1 MVNASTTPEIKIAP
15 EYFGQEHV
23 CSQLH
28 KAIEGGRLSRSLL
41 LSGPTGSGRKSLAY
55 RLTAGFAA
63 GGRFNVGFGQ
73 PRPTWPAD
81 VEKAARLLEQGAHPD
96 LILLRPE
103 GAKREISAKAARG
116 LQQFVSTT
124 PGFGR
129 GKVALIENAD
139 ALNAESANAIL
150 KVLEEP
156 KPSLALILIA
166 GNVASLLPTIRS
178 RCVQFRLDRLR
189 SADIANILAQ
199 QGLELSDRVH
209 ALVDGDAELAIQLA
223 TTQVDLSAI
232 DGAIDYLASPGS
244 RLLPSIVNALVALEK
259 SLSSEIVVRLLMQAI
274 RRVRSEQALQMSL
287 DAHAA
292 EFLSSAHARLSQRTS
307 LSLDSTASWMDALRQ
322 LRAMM
327 TTTVN
332 N

>member
-15 EYFGQEHV
+15 EYLGQESV
-23 CSQLH
+23 RSQLY

-41 LSGPTGSGRKSLAY
+41 LSGPTGSGRKSLSY
-55 RLTAGFAA
+55 RLAAGFAVA
-63 GGRFNVGFGQ
+63 GRFNVGFDQ
-73 PRPTWPAD
+73 PRSEWPAD
-81 VEKAARLLEQGAHPD
+81 IEKAARLLEQGAHPD

-124 PGFGR
+124 PSLGK

-156 KPSLALILIA
+156 RPSLAIILIA

-178 RCVQFRLDRLR
+178 RCVQFRLDRLGLDDIR
-189 SADIANILAQ
+189 SILDQ
-199 QGLELSDRVH
+199 QGLELAEKTCS
-209 ALVDGDAELAIQLA
+209 LVDGDAGLAIELATA
-223 TTQVDLSAI
+223 KVDLSAI
-232 DGAIDYLASPGS
+232 DGAMDYLTSPVN
-244 RLLPSIVNALVALEK
+244 RLLPSIASALVALEK

-274 RRVRSEQALQMSL
+274 RRVYSDQASGISL
-287 DAHAA
+287 DAQGA
-292 EFLSSAHARLSQRTS
+292 EFLSVAHARLSQRTS

-327 TTTVN
+327 TRTPNT
-332 N
+332 

>member
-1 MVNASTTPEIKIAP
+1 MAPGSTTPDIKIAP
-15 EYFGQEHV
+15 EYLGQESV

-28 KAIEGGRLSRSLL
+28 KAIDGGRLSRSLL
-41 LSGPTGSGRKSLAY
+41 LSGPAGSGRKSLAY
-55 RLTAGFAA
+55 RLAAGFAA
-63 GGRFNVGFGQ
+63 GGWFNESFDQ
-73 PRPTWPAD
+73 PRFTWPAD
-81 VEKAARLLEQGAHPD
+81 IEKAARLLEQGAHPD

-124 PGFGR
+124 PGLGR

-156 KPSLALILIA
+156 KPSFAMILIA

-178 RCVQFRLDRLR
+178 RCVQFRLDRLG

-199 QGLELSDRVH
+199 QGLELSDRGH

-232 DGAIDYLASPGS
+232 DGAIDYITSPGS

-259 SLSSEIVVRLLMQAI
+259 SLSPEIVVRLLMQAI

-287 DAHAA
+287 NAHAA

-327 TTTVN
+327 TATVSN
-332 N
+332 

>member
-1 MVNASTTPEIKIAP
+1 MVIAATTPEIKIAP
-15 EYFGQEHV
+15 EYLGQESV

-28 KAIEGGRLSRSLL
+28 RAIEGGRLSRSVL

-55 RLTAGFAA
+55 RLAVGFTV
-63 GGRFNVGFGQ
+63 GGRFNAGFYQ
-73 PRPTWPAD
+73 PRSTWQPD
-81 VEKAARLLEQGAHPD
+81 LEKAARLLEQGAHPD
-96 LILLRPE
+96 LIMLRPE

-124 PGFGR
+124 PGLGR

-150 KVLEEP
+150 KILEEP
-156 KPSLALILIA
+156 KPRLALILIA

-178 RCVQFRLDRLR
+178 RCVQFRLERLG
-189 SADIANILAQ
+189 SAEIASILAQ
-199 QGLELSDRVH
+199 QGLELPERAY

-223 TTQVDLSAI
+223 TAQVDLSAI
-232 DGAIDYLASPGS
+232 SGAIDYITSPGG

-259 SLSSEIVVRLLMQAI
+259 SLDPEIVVRLLMQAI
-274 RRVRSEQALQMSL
+274 RRVRSEQASQMSF

-327 TTTVN
+327 TATVN
-332 N
+332 H

>member
-1 MVNASTTPEIKIAP
+1 MVNASTTPEVKIAS
-15 EYFGQEHV
+15 EYFGQERV

-124 PGFGR
+124 PGLGR

-178 RCVQFRLDRLR
+178 RCVQFRLDRLG

-232 DGAIDYLASPGS
+232 DGAIDYLTSPGS

-259 SLSSEIVVRLLMQAI
+259 SLSPEIVVRLLMQAI

-287 DAHAA
+287 NAHAA

-327 TTTVN
+327 TATVYN
-332 N
+332 